1 MNVAVSTD
9 DIPAF
14 LDRRPFVGTFT
25 ILNTFKA
32 VCEHQA
38 YRRYVKRDQPYVETE
53 AMAFGNEVHTAF
65 ERRLGTKQPL
75 PEAMRQWESFAAPF
89 DKYQVLCEQKLGMTE
104 RARTTGFFDSDV
116 WFRGKADAV
125 VIHREKA
132 MGFIC
137 DWKTGSAKYEDP
149 FELATNAL
157 LLKVK
162 YPEIKKVIGSYA
174 WLKENRMSQQ
184 YDLSDFKGTFMEIT
198 RLMKLIAEKR
208 ESGEW
213 VKRKSGLCGGC
224 SVSDCEN
231 WYKADANS

>member
-1 MNVAVSTD
+1 MNVAVATD
-9 DIPAF
+9 DIPPF

-38 YRRYVKRDQPYVETE
+38 YRRYIKRDQPFVETE
-53 AMAFGNEVHTAF
+53 AMAFGNAVHTAF
-65 ERRLGTKQPL
+65 ERRLGNKQPL
-75 PEAMRQWESFAAPF
+75 PAHFREWESFAAPF
-89 DKYQVLCEQKLGMTE
+89 DKYQVLVEQKLGMTE

-125 VIHREKA
+125 VLQDDKA
-132 MGFIC
+132 FIA
-137 DWKTGSAKYEDP
+137 DWKSGSSKYEDP

-184 YDLSDFKGTFMEIT
+184 YDLSDFKSTFMEIT

-208 ESGEW
+208 QSGEW
-213 VKRKSGLCGGC
+213 IKQKSGLCGYC
-224 SVSDCEN
+224 SVADCEN
-231 WYKADANS
+231 YFVAQK